1 MKVRLFIAIPIPD
14 DIREEIINNTKL
26 DGNFRITKKENL
38 HITVLFLGDTDE
50 SRIPE
55 ISKQIEDAVK
65 DYSPFEI
72 NVSQFGQFPPKGY
85 PRIVYVTGNNP
96 RLGKTPAE
104 GSDKLIQLANNIRAN
119 LKKLGFY
126 DDKPFTYH
134 VTVARPRERSSSG
147 SITLPELKNKL
158 CYKVEKV
165 VLYKSD
171 LRPGGPV
178 YTEVWSKELYV

>member
-55 ISKQIEDAVK
+55 ITEQIKDAIK
-65 DYSPFEI
+65 NFKSFEAEI
-72 NVSQFGQFPPKGY
+72 SSFGQFPPKGY
-85 PRIVYVTGNNP
+85 PKIIYVSGD
-96 RLGKTPAE
+96 RGSEKLAE
-104 GSDKLIQLANNIRAN
+104 LADNIRNN

-126 DDKPFTYH
+126 DDKPFKYH
-134 VTVARPRERSSSG
+134 VTVARPRERSFTG